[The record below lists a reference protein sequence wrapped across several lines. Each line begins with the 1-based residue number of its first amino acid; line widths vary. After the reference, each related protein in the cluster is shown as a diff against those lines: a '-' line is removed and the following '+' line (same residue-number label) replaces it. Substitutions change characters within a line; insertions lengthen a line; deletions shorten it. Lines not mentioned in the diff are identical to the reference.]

1 MTDAELYRDIK
12 RLANTINILNER
24 MHNTSSD
31 VDMIHHLD
39 AVLAETIKNHRSAV
53 MQLMEKSGNNFD

>member
-12 RLANTINILNER
+12 RLANTINTLKER

-31 VDMIHHLD
+31 VDMVHHLD
-39 AVLAETIKNHRSAV
+39 AVLAETIKNHRSAI
-53 MQLMEKSGNNFD
+53 MQLMKKSGNNFD